1 MDKLDFNKP
10 IIVELN
16 GISAESEF
24 DRISEYFMQKYPF
37 TEIDRISEYF
47 MQEYPFTEIE
57 RFLVV
62 PFRYKI
68 IKVCSLTAFYEMET
82 ILTDFEEKYPLTKI
96 HQE

>member
-1 MDKLDFNKP
+1 MDKLDFKKP

-16 GISAESEF
+16 DILAESEI
-24 DRISEYFMQKYPF
+24 DRIAEDFTQKYPF
-37 TEIDRISEYF
+37 TEI
-47 MQEYPFTEIE
+47 E
-57 RFLVV
+57 RYLVV